1 MSGMIRF
8 EEMRAILAGRN
19 AFYSE
24 RLRSGVDFA
33 ELPFTTK
40 QELVDDQAEHPP
52 FGTNLTYPVEKYVR
66 IHQTSGTAGKPIL
79 WLDTKESW
87 EWWLRCWEQ
96 VFTGAG
102 VSEADRVYV
111 AFSFGPFIGFWAAFE
126 AAQRMGAMV
135 ISGGGQSTEQRLRA
149 LFDREA
155 TVLVCTPTYALR
167 LADTAGE
174 PGVGF
179 SPHPR
184 RRTRP
189 AGATVVGVPAKRRR
203 AQECNG

>member
-52 FGTNLTYPVEKYVR
+52 FGTNLTYPVEKYIR

-87 EWWLRCWEQ
+87 DWWLACWEQ
-96 VFTGAG
+96 VLKGAG
-102 VSEADRVYV
+102 VREADRGFV
-111 AFSFGPFIGFWAAFE
+111 AFSRGTCVGFWGTCD
-126 AAQRMGAMV
+126 MGALM
-135 ISGGGQSTEQRLRA
+135 G
-149 LFDREA
+149 
-155 TVLVCTPTYALR
+155 CM
-167 LADTAGE
+167 
-174 PGVGF
+174 
-179 SPHPR
+179 
-184 RRTRP
+184 
-189 AGATVVGVPAKRRR
+189 
-203 AQECNG
+203 